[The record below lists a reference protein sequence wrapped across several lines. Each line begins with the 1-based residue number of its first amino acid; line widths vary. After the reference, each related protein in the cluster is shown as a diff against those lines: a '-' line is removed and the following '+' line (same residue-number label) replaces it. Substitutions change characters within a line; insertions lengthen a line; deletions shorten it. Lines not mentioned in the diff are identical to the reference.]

1 VPCYCNGEEIK
12 RRRSFRLKLSVNYR
26 GLAPLPLF
34 DQLPEYILYQS
45 LSHSL
50 SSQKGLVRL
59 DFGDFVIQVSQKLHE
74 T

>member
-12 RRRSFRLKLSVNYR
+12 RRRSFRLKLS
-26 GLAPLPLF
+26 